1 MHSIL
6 NIKTLRLEAE
16 ALNPITDYKEFIT
29 GIFWQSHF
37 KCVSHFVTFSD
48 IWAKLQFISDAI
60 HQLTLS
66 LSHSETDVKQISH

>member
-6 NIKTLRLEAE
+6 NIKTLLIEAE

-29 GIFWQSHF
+29 GIFWPSHF
-37 KCVSHFVTFSD
+37 KCVSFCHLSVTFGASYNP
-48 IWAKLQFISDAI
+48 DAT

-66 LSHSETDVKQISH
+66 HSQQKLI